1 MIRYLDKKSELPLLP
16 ELFDL
21 MFENMNAIAPEE
33 TPYEV
38 QKREW
43 LKCIEDALT
52 KDPRQIQLI
61 YEDGALAGF
70 CMYYINKGILMIEE
84 LQLCPAYHRTT
95 ILLPLYRHFRQQ
107 VEKIDYVECFAHQTN
122 SHSRSLI
129 TKWGLEVVGQT
140 PDGRILHFRGTADR
154 VFRK

>member
-1 MIRYLDKKSELPLLP
+1 MIRYLDKKTELPLLP

-33 TPYEV
+33 APYEV

-43 LKCIEDALT
+43 LACIGEALT

-61 YEDGALAGF
+61 YGDSKLVGF
-70 CMYYINKGILMIEE
+70 CMYYINNGILMIEE
-84 LQLCPAYHRTT
+84 LQLRPEFHRTAV
-95 ILLPLYRHFRQQ
+95 LLPLYRFFRKQ

-140 PDGRILHFRGTADR
+140 PDGRILHFRGAADH
-154 VFRK
+154 VFHK

>member
-1 MIRYLDKKSELPLLP
+1 MIRYLDKVNEQGVLE

-38 QKREW
+38 QKQEW
-43 LKCIEDALT
+43 LDCIGDALT
-52 KDPRQIQLI
+52 KDPRQILLI
-61 YEDGALAGF
+61 YGDGALAGF

-84 LQLCPAYHRTT
+84 LQLRPAYHRTA
-95 ILLPLYRHFRQQ
+95 ILLPLYRHFRKQ
-107 VEKIDYVECFAHQTN
+107 VGIDYVECFAHKTN

-129 TKWGLEVVGQT
+129 SKWGLEAVGQT
-140 PDGRILHFRGTADR
+140 PDGRILHFRGASDQ
-154 VFRK
+154 VFHK